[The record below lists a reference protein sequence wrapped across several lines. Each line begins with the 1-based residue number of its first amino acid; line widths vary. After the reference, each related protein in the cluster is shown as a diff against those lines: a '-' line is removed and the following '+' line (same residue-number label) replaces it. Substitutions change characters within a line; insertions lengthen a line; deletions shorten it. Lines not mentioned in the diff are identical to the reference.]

1 MASLLDIKRRIRSVK
16 NTQQIT
22 KAMKMVAAAKLRR
35 SQDRIL
41 GTRPYALELAKVT
54 AKLAQAARAQSSDG
68 GADPDPDHAP
78 EWSLDEDAA
87 AAGEVSGEEDPGDEA
102 APGGPHPL
110 LQVRPE
116 EKVLL
121 VVVTGDRGLAGAF
134 NASILRRV
142 RQTLN
147 RWDSLELLLLGKK
160 GADYFA
166 RREVP
171 VRQAFRDL
179 FSNVTYEVAREI
191 AEDVGEAYSRGE
203 YDAVY
208 VVYNR
213 FESVMRQE
221 VTEERLLPIPVEPGG
236 APAGEAGPA
245 ATGEA
250 GEEPGDYLFEP
261 SPEEILAD
269 VLPRY
274 LTFQIYRV
282 LLESQAAEHAA
293 RMTAMDSATNNAGEM
308 IEKLTLTYNRA
319 RQAAITT
326 ELIEV
331 VSGANALE
339 G

>member
-54 AKLAQAARAQSSDG
+54 AKLAQAARARSPDGDVDHDADRDLDRGTSDAGVSPGEAGTGEEG
-68 GADPDPDHAP
+68 G
-78 EWSLDEDAA
+78 EA
-87 AAGEVSGEEDPGDEA
+87 AAG
-102 APGGPHPL
+102 GGPHPL

-121 VVVTGDRGLAGAF
+121 AVVTGDRGLAGAF
-134 NASILRRV
+134 NATVLRRV
-142 RQTLN
+142 RQVLG
-147 RWDSLELLLLGKK
+147 RWESLELLLLGKK

-166 RREVP
+166 RRDVP
-171 VRQAFRDL
+171 VRDAYRDL
-179 FSNVTYEVAREI
+179 FSNVTYEAAQEI
-191 AEDVGEAYSRGE
+191 AGDVGQAYSRGE

-221 VTEERLLPIPVEPGG
+221 LTEERLLPIPVGEGG
-236 APAGEAGPA
+236 GPAGEAGA
-245 ATGEA
+245 ATGA
-250 GEEPGDYLFEP
+250 GGEEPGDYLFEP
-261 SPEEILAD
+261 SPDEILAD

-274 LTFQIYRV
+274 LTFQVYRV

>member
-54 AKLAQAARAQSSDG
+54 AKLAQAARAQAPDGELESAPDG
-68 GADPDPDHAP
+68 GPEGAAP
-78 EWSLDEDAA
+78 EPGVAPGGEGPDDEP
-87 AAGEVSGEEDPGDEA
+87 AG
-102 APGGPHPL
+102 GGPHPL

-134 NASILRRV
+134 NATVLRRV
-142 RQTLN
+142 RQLLG
-147 RWDSLELLLLGKK
+147 RWESLELLLLGKK

-166 RREVP
+166 RRDVP
-171 VRQAFRDL
+171 VRDAYREL
-179 FSNVTYEVAREI
+179 FSNVTYEAAQEI
-191 AEDVGEAYSRGE
+191 AGDVGQAYSRGE

-221 VTEERLLPIPVEPGG
+221 LTEERLLPIPVGPGETSS
-236 APAGEAGPA
+236 EAGA
-245 ATGEA
+245 ATGAGGA

-261 SPEEILAD
+261 SPDEILAD

-274 LTFQIYRV
+274 LTFQVYRV
-282 LLESQAAEHAA
+282 LLESQASEHAA

>member
-54 AKLAQAARAQSSDG
+54 AKLAQAARTQSLDG
-68 GADPDPDHAP
+68 PLEGDLDPVED
-78 EWSLDEDAA
+78 WSLDEG
-87 AAGEVSGEEDPGDEA
+87 AAGTVVAPGDDVEEPA
-102 APGGPHPL
+102 AGGGPHPL

-134 NASILRRV
+134 NATVLRRV
-142 RQTLN
+142 RQALG
-147 RWDSLELLLLGKK
+147 RWESPELLLLGKK
-160 GADYFA
+160 GADYYA
-166 RREVP
+166 RRDVP
-171 VRQAFRDL
+171 VRKAYRDL
-179 FSNVTYEVAREI
+179 FSNVTYEAAQEI
-191 AEDVGEAYSRGE
+191 ADDVGEAYSRGE

-208 VVYNR
+208 VIYNR

-221 VTEERLLPIPVEPGG
+221 LTEERLLPIPVGPEETS
-236 APAGEAGPA
+236 GEAGA
-245 ATGEA
+245 ATGAA

-261 SPEEILAD
+261 SPDEILAD

-274 LTFQIYRV
+274 LTFQVYRV